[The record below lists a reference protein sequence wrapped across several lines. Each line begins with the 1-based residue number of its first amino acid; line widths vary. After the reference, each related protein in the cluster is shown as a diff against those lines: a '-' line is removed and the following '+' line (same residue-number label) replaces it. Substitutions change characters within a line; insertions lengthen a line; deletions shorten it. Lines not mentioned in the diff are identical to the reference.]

1 MLVQSLLS
9 PLQPAGDSVT
19 PVLAPHKKVARPMG
33 RASRSS
39 PSKQKK
45 EAQRT
50 TVFLFG
56 ELREL
61 ALYRADVLESKGF
74 EVMLPR
80 TKAEAISAIQSGHF
94 HIAILSY
101 TLDSTTVQELAEL
114 IRQHCPECP
123 LVTIS
128 KNAIPDRSV
137 VPDEV
142 VNSELGPSGL
152 VEAVQRVAK
161 RRMN

>member
-1 MLVQSLLS
+1 MLVPSFLS
-9 PLQPAGDSVT
+9 PLRPAGDSIT
-19 PVLAPHKKVARPMG
+19 PVLAPPRKLARSTARDAG
-33 RASRSS
+33 SS
-39 PSKQKK
+39 LSKQKK
-45 EAQRT
+45 DAQRT

-74 EVMLPR
+74 QVMIPR

-94 HIAILSY
+94 QIAILSY
-101 TLDSTTVQELAEL
+101 TLDSATVQELAEL

-128 KNAIPDRSV
+128 KNAIPDRYV

-161 RRMN
+161 RRRN